1 MKDSIGLR
9 FQGTKFWVTHRRR
22 EHGPF
27 DYEWSKDFNGIEL
40 LYCGQKFGEYC
51 SCEEI
56 YADLKEFKLPMRV
69 VDVTCVVM
77 GSVLFGLLNGLNSD
91 EKERDMFNRL
101 CEHGYEEYAR
111 TIQGSDAA

>member
-9 FQGTKFWVTHRRR
+9 FEGTKFWVTHRRR
-22 EHGPF
+22 EYGPF
-27 DYEWSKDFNGIEL
+27 DYEWSKDFNGVEL
-40 LYCGQKFGEYC
+40 LFRGQKFGEYC

-69 VDVTCVVM
+69 VEVTCVVM

-91 EKERDMFNRL
+91 EKGQDMFNRL
-101 CEHGYEEYAR
+101 CEHGHEEYAR
-111 TIQGSDAA
+111 RIRTSDAA